1 VAYTQLKY
9 LIDLVLDSIDLRNGG
24 EFINGKILLET
35 ASVYGRVIP
44 GADPEFIQEAIKSHK
59 CWQNT
64 FFWQEYFWAQ
74 TTAKFGDEFGEG
86 ADASKG
92 WNESETAFWEK
103 EISAFAKVM
112 HNWGDL
118 PFGKHLLFVE
128 SLCDATLLGLE
139 SRSRVLKNVQE
150 FHKKEEQR
158 FKAGYRKSRMF
169 ASTASLPTNNLNKPE
184 LTRQQRVLK
193 LRSGSIREEPLKVT
207 AVNPATT
214 GLPTAPASS
223 TPSSSS
229 VTTQTTPTTT
239 PLTSPLS
246 RGSVWRS
253 VPTAAHHKGTS
264 NPALVMGKI
273 DENRPTV
280 TTGTPISST
289 QTNIPTFSIPSLNT
303 ATSSTQVNIPS
314 FTIPGLNTTPNTQT
328 TNIPSFTIP
337 ESSMNNLTQSN
348 RRMAARSIVVNFEV
362 QEFIQGMLT
371 RGGGN

>member
-1 VAYTQLKY
+1 
-9 LIDLVLDSIDLRNGG
+9 
-24 EFINGKILLET
+24 
-35 ASVYGRVIP
+35 
-44 GADPEFIQEAIKSHK
+44 
-59 CWQNT
+59 
-64 FFWQEYFWAQ
+64 
-74 TTAKFGDEFGEG
+74 
-86 ADASKG
+86 
-92 WNESETAFWEK
+92 
-103 EISAFAKVM
+103 
-112 HNWGDL
+112 
-118 PFGKHLLFVE
+118 
-128 SLCDATLLGLE
+128 
-139 SRSRVLKNVQE
+139 
-150 FHKKEEQR
+150 
-158 FKAGYRKSRMF
+158 
-169 ASTASLPTNNLNKPE
+169 
-184 LTRQQRVLK
+184 
-193 LRSGSIREEPLKVT
+193 
-207 AVNPATT
+207 VNPATT

-253 VPTAAHHKGTS
+253 VPTAAHKGTS

-280 TTGTPISST
+280 TTSTPISST
-289 QTNIPTFSIPSLNT
+289 QTNIPTFNIPSLNT
-303 ATSSTQVNIPS
+303 TTSSTQANIPS